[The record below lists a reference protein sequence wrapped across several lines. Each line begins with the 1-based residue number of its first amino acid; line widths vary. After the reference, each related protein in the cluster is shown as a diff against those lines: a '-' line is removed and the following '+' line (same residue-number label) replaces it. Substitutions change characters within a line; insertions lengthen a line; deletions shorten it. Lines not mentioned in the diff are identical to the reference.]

1 MKIFVS
7 GRVIYRIDDQVVTVA
22 AIVHVRRLLDVE

>member
-1 MKIFVS
+1 MKIFAS
-7 GRVIYRIDDQVVTVA
+7 GRVIYRIYDQLVTVA